1 MCYTYICGMNH
12 IQLRFSIADQNTK
25 ETLTA
30 LLSNLEISGT
40 EETEETLIVYMEEN
54 HYQEQQQE
62 IQDIATQLQLTFSV
76 ATMAQRNWNEEW
88 EQNFQPVV
96 IEDFCSVRADFHPKP
111 EQVAYDIVI
120 TPKMSFGT
128 GHHSTTALMM
138 GRMRNLDFRNK
149 TVFDFGTGTGIL
161 AILAE
166 MLGAASIL
174 AIDNDEWSFEN
185 AQENCTRNSTQNI
198 TVQQTTIETV
208 PGTPKFD
215 IILAN
220 INRHILL
227 AYMSQMSA
235 LLQDGG
241 YLLLSGILLED
252 VPMIRD
258 AATQEGLAYDLE
270 QTDKGWVCMQFVKGQ
285 NK

>member
-1 MCYTYICGMNH
+1 MCYTYICRMNH
-12 IQLRFSIADQNTK
+12 IQLCFSIADQNTK

-40 EETEETLIVYMEEN
+40 EETEETLMAYMEEN
-54 HYQEQQQE
+54 DYQEQQQE
-62 IQDIATQLQLTFSV
+62 IQNIATQLQLTFSV
-76 ATMAQRNWNEEW
+76 TTMAQRNWNEEW

-111 EQVAYDIVI
+111 EEVAYDIVI

-227 AYMSQMSA
+227 AYMPQMTA

-252 VPMIRD
+252 IPMIRD
-258 AATQEGLAYDLE
+258 AATQEGLTYALE
-270 QTDKGWVCMQFVKGQ
+270 QTDKGWVCMQFVKEL
-285 NK
+285 K